1 MVFERSKTIENSL
14 KTRVVGASSQW
25 KVVHTQEI
33 IPKDADI
40 KQEEKMINISN
51 SSGRKISRI
60 EPKKRKIVHNV
71 SIWIRE

>member
-51 SSGRKISRI
+51 SSGRKI
-60 EPKKRKIVHNV
+60 
-71 SIWIRE
+71 